1 MASAPS
7 ADQKEVRLNVRYRGL
22 DVDRGRMGALELGPA
37 IFGVGQMVGRTSRVL
52 YGDEARVKVEVRAD
66 FEHASFGIDFVAM
79 ATAQGLV
86 PPLTME
92 DLKNINIVLGLVAG
106 ALGSARGVV
115 WPVRE
120 LRGRKIDKVE
130 VEGDQTNIHV
140 EGDVYN
146 VTINEYKV
154 FQDPGVREGLRAIVD
169 PMKSEGVEMLE
180 IGVEGQEPLSIS
192 RGEREY
198 FHVSA
203 LPEEEVSV
211 DESLRVVEV
220 ISPAFRE
227 DNKWRFAEGG
237 ATYYAEIVDEGFLGR
252 VQRHEITFG
261 QGDALHVRMNTR
273 TNLVDN
279 HFTYERR
286 IIEVLRHIKPTEG
299 SQIDLLGTKEE
310 DETR

>member
-1 MASAPS
+1 MARSQLPGRFIPRNYT
-7 ADQKEVRLNVRYRGL
+7 RLVQSFPRG
-22 DVDRGRMGALELGPA
+22 
-37 IFGVGQMVGRTSRVL
+37 
-52 YGDEARVKVEVRAD
+52 
-66 FEHASFGIDFVAM
+66 
-79 ATAQGLV
+79 
-86 PPLTME
+86 
-92 DLKNINIVLGLVAG
+92 IVWL
-106 ALGSARGVV
+106 
-115 WPVRE
+115 VRE

-169 PMKSEGVEMLE
+169 PMKSEGVERLE

-227 DNKWRFAEGG
+227 ENKWRFAEGG
-237 ATYYAEIVDEGFLGR
+237 ATYYAEIVDEEFLGR

-273 TNLVDN
+273 TSLIDN

-299 SQIDLLGTKEE
+299 SQTDLLGTKEE
-310 DETR
+310 DETPDA